1 MTRRGPRW
9 LPRGFLFALGLLLGG
24 CTLPPFLREPIPPG
38 RVTLAATEVVV
49 PARLAGNL
57 FWVEAS
63 WGGAGPFRFLVDTG
77 SSVTLVTPA
86 LAKRFPGR
94 VLPAGP
100 NPRLRVRG
108 AEGGAIDLPRASLR
122 RLELGGAVFE
132 EVEVLLYDCAPLSAH
147 LGLPVDGVLGF
158 PLFRDLLLTLD
169 YPGSR
174 LILRPRTLSAVIPG
188 QPVPADAALRTPLIT
203 VGLGERSLLV
213 LVDSGSAAGFSLNP
227 AGISPRY
234 TVPPRDGAL
243 LGTLAGERPQRVARL
258 AEPLRLGS
266 QVIPEPVVD
275 LTDELSALG
284 GGLLRHFA
292 VTFDPARDRVFF
304 HRPGEG
310 APVRMEVRS
319 SGLSFNRTPAYW
331 RVAAVIPGSPAAAA
345 GIVPGELVVR
355 INGEAVGRWDL
366 ARFEQ
371 LLEGSEPITL
381 TFLEGTTEV
390 EARIAPFNLL
400 P

>member
-1 MTRRGPRW
+1 MTRRRPRR
-9 LPRGFLFALGLLLGG
+9 LARGLTFALGLLLGG
-24 CTLPPFLREPIPPG
+24 CALPPFLRKPAPPG
-38 RVTLAATEVVV
+38 RVTLAGTEVVV
-49 PARLAGNL
+49 PARLVGNL
-57 FWVEAS
+57 LWVEAS
-63 WGGAGPFRFLVDTG
+63 WEGAGPFRFLVDTG

-94 VLPAGP
+94 VPPAGP

-122 RLELGGAVFE
+122 RLELGGAAFE

-158 PLFRDLLLTLD
+158 PLFRELLLTLD

-174 LILRPRTLSAVIPG
+174 LLLRPRTLADLIPG
-188 QPVPADAALRTPLIT
+188 QPVPADAARRTPLVS

-227 AGISPRY
+227 AGISPLY
-234 TVPPRDGAL
+234 AVPPREGAL
-243 LGTLAGERPQRVARL
+243 LGTLAGERAQRVARL
-258 AEPLRLGS
+258 ASPLRLGGH
-266 QVIPEPVVD
+266 VILEPVVD

-284 GGLLRHFA
+284 GGLLRQFV
-292 VTFDPARDRVFF
+292 VTFDPGRDRVFF
-304 HRPGEG
+304 HRPGEA
-310 APVRMEVRS
+310 APARMEVRS
-319 SGLSFNRTPAYW
+319 SGLSFTRSPAYW

-345 GIVPGELVVR
+345 GIVLGELVIR
-355 INGEAVGRWDL
+355 INGEPVGRWDL
-366 ARFEQ
+366 ARFER
-371 LLEGSEPITL
+371 LLEGSDPLTL